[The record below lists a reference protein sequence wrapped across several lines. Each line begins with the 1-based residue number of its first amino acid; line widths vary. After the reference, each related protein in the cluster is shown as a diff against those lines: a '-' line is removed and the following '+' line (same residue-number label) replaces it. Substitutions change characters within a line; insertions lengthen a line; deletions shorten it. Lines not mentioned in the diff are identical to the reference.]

1 MVIEEGR
8 CLVIAINKWDQV
20 TDAEA
25 VLAKV
30 SDRLETSFPQVR
42 GVPVV
47 TLSALTG
54 QGVDRLLPAVTKVYE
69 LWNKRVGTGRL
80 NRWLAGVEQ
89 QHPPPLAK
97 GRRVRL
103 RYITQAKTRPP
114 TFIVF
119 ASQPDGLPE
128 SYRRYLVNDLRATF
142 KLDGIPLR
150 LVLRKGENPYAPSKR
165 RS

>member
-1 MVIEEGR
+1 VS
-8 CLVIAINKWDQV
+8 
-20 TDAEA
+20 DAEA

-30 SDRLETSFPQVR
+30 SDRLQTSFPQVR

-54 QGVDRLLPAVTKVYE
+54 QGVGRLLPEVTKVYE
-69 LWNKRVGTGRL
+69 LWNTRVGTGRL
-80 NRWLAGVEQ
+80 NRWLSGVEQ

-103 RYITQAKTRPP
+103 RYMTQAKARPP

-128 SYRRYLVNDLRATF
+128 SYRRYLINDLRATF

-150 LVLRKGENPYAPSKR
+150 LVLRKGENPFAPGKR
-165 RS
+165 RN